1 MIKSLYIKDYL
12 LIPDIQID
20 FQKGLT
26 VITGETGAG
35 KSLIVDSLELALG
48 ARADPGIIRNGC
60 DKAEIF
66 VIFEIHDTR
75 RIEKWLKEYE
85 LYDGAECIIHRVIFP
100 DRASRAY
107 INGRP
112 ATLQSVRN
120 LGSLLVEIHGQ
131 HEHQSLLKS
140 AAQRN
145 ILDGFAGIL
154 DKTSNLSSLAAS
166 IRSEISRRDNMIDR
180 QQNLSEQLSLLR
192 HQSSVLDQLQ
202 PEQDEFS
209 RLKNELARATHAEEL
224 STGLHEIAQRLFYAD
239 NATVSGT
246 LTESIRQ
253 MGKLSEYDPELE
265 TYANM
270 LEEARFRTDDAARE
284 ILSISSRSEY
294 DPAEITSIEERM
306 ASLQQ
311 QARIHDVSADELP
324 GELLA
329 IGEQISNLETELAG
343 ITTLDERINQL
354 QAEHRS
360 AASEISK
367 IRKNFA
373 NAFSVAITEQM
384 QKLGMEGGVFEV
396 ELIEHNPVDYAV
408 FGWENVNF
416 LVSTNPGQQNGA
428 LSKVASGGEL
438 SRLSLAI
445 QTVAA
450 EVTQVHSLVFDEID
464 VGIGGKVA
472 ERVGRLLRSLGK
484 STQIFCI
491 THLPQVAA
499 QGDHQLN
506 VNKKTENTSSVEIRL
521 LDHEQRISEIAR
533 MLGGVKI
540 TTRTTEH
547 AKEMLIQGSM

>member
-48 ARADPGIIRNGC
+48 ARADSGIIRSGC

-66 VIFEIHDTR
+66 VIFEIHDAS
-75 RIEKWLKEYE
+75 IEDWLKEHE

-112 ATLQSVRN
+112 TTLQSVRS

-166 IRSEISRRDNMIDR
+166 IRSEISRRGSLIDR
-180 QQNLSEQLSLLR
+180 QRNLDEQLNLLR

-202 PEQDEFS
+202 SEQGEFS

-239 NATVSGT
+239 DATVSGT

-265 TYANM
+265 TYASM
-270 LEEARFRTDDAARE
+270 LEEARFRIDDAARE

-311 QARIHDVSADELP
+311 QARIHDVSVDELP
-324 GELLA
+324 DALLA
-329 IGEQISNLETELAG
+329 IGEQINKLETELGG
-343 ITTLDERINQL
+343 ITTLDERIDQL

-360 AASEISK
+360 AASEISE
-367 IRKNFA
+367 IRKKY
-373 NAFSVAITEQM
+373 AIILSAAMTEQM
-384 QKLGMEGGVFEV
+384 QKLGMEGGEFEI
-396 ELIEHNPVDYAV
+396 ELIEHNPTDYAG

-416 LVSTNPGQQNGA
+416 LVSTNPGQQKGA

-450 EVTQVHSLVFDEID
+450 EVTQVQSLVFDEID

-472 ERVGRLLRSLGK
+472 ERVGRLLRLLGK

-506 VNKKTENTSSVEIRL
+506 VNKKTENASSVEIRL

-540 TTRTTEH
+540 TARTTEH

>member
-48 ARADPGIIRNGC
+48 ARADSGIIRSGC

-66 VIFEIHDTR
+66 VIFEIHDAS
-75 RIEKWLKEYE
+75 IEDWLKEHE

-112 ATLQSVRN
+112 TTLQSVRS

-131 HEHQSLLKS
+131 HEHQSLLQS

-166 IRSEISRRDNMIDR
+166 IRSEISRRGSLIDR
-180 QQNLSEQLSLLR
+180 QRNLDEQLNLLR

-202 PEQDEFS
+202 SEQGEFS
-209 RLKNELARATHAEEL
+209 RLKNELARTTHAEEL

-239 NATVSGT
+239 DATVSGT

-265 TYANM
+265 TYASM
-270 LEEARFRTDDAARE
+270 LEEARFRIDDAARE

-324 GELLA
+324 DALLA
-329 IGEQISNLETELAG
+329 IGEQINKLETELGG
-343 ITTLDERINQL
+343 ITTLDKRIDQL

-360 AASEISK
+360 AASEISE
-367 IRKNFA
+367 IRKK
-373 NAFSVAITEQM
+373 SAIILSAAMTEQM
-384 QKLGMEGGVFEV
+384 QKLGMEGGEFEI
-396 ELIEHNPVDYAV
+396 ELIEHNPTDYAG

-416 LVSTNPGQQNGA
+416 LVSTNPGQQKGA

-450 EVTQVHSLVFDEID
+450 EVSQVQSLVFDEID

-472 ERVGRLLRSLGK
+472 ERVGRLLRLLGK

-540 TTRTTEH
+540 TARTTEH

>member
-48 ARADPGIIRNGC
+48 ARADSGIIRSGC

-66 VIFEIHDTR
+66 VIFEIHDAS
-75 RIEKWLKEYE
+75 IEDWLKEHE

-112 ATLQSVRN
+112 TTLQSVRS

-145 ILDGFAGIL
+145 ILDGFAAIL

-166 IRSEISRRDNMIDR
+166 IRSEISRRGSLIDR
-180 QQNLSEQLSLLR
+180 QRNLDEQLNLLR

-202 PEQDEFS
+202 SEQGEFS

-239 NATVSGT
+239 DATVSGT

-265 TYANM
+265 TYASM
-270 LEEARFRTDDAARE
+270 LEEARFRIDDAARE

-311 QARIHDVSADELP
+311 QARIHDVSVDELP
-324 GELLA
+324 DALLA
-329 IGEQISNLETELAG
+329 IGEQINKLETELGG
-343 ITTLDERINQL
+343 ITTLDERIDQL

-360 AASEISK
+360 AASEISE
-367 IRKNFA
+367 IRKK
-373 NAFSVAITEQM
+373 SAIILSAAMTEQM
-384 QKLGMEGGVFEV
+384 QKLGMEGGEFEI
-396 ELIEHNPVDYAV
+396 ELIEHNPTDYAG

-416 LVSTNPGQQNGA
+416 LVSTNPGQQKGA

-450 EVTQVHSLVFDEID
+450 EVTQVQSLVFDEID

-472 ERVGRLLRSLGK
+472 ERVGRLLRLLGK

-499 QGDHQLN
+499 QGDNQLN
-506 VNKKTENTSSVEIRL
+506 VNKKTENSSSVEIRL

-540 TTRTTEH
+540 TARTTEH

>member
-48 ARADPGIIRNGC
+48 ARADSGIIRSGC

-66 VIFEIHDTR
+66 VIFEIHDAS
-75 RIEKWLKEYE
+75 IEDWLKEHE

-112 ATLQSVRN
+112 TTLQSVRS

-166 IRSEISRRDNMIDR
+166 IRSEISRRGSLIDR
-180 QQNLSEQLSLLR
+180 QRNLDEQLNLLR

-202 PEQDEFS
+202 SEQGEFS

-239 NATVSGT
+239 DATVSGT

-265 TYANM
+265 TYASM
-270 LEEARFRTDDAARE
+270 LEEARFRIDDAARE

-324 GELLA
+324 DALLA
-329 IGEQISNLETELAG
+329 IGEQINKLETELGG
-343 ITTLDERINQL
+343 ITTLDERIDQL

-360 AASEISK
+360 AASEISE
-367 IRKNFA
+367 IRKKY
-373 NAFSVAITEQM
+373 AIILSAAMTEQM
-384 QKLGMEGGVFEV
+384 QKLGMEGGEFEI
-396 ELIEHNPVDYAV
+396 ELIEHNPTDYAG

-416 LVSTNPGQQNGA
+416 LVSTNPGQQKGA

-450 EVTQVHSLVFDEID
+450 EVTQVQSLVFDEID

-472 ERVGRLLRSLGK
+472 ERVGRLLRLLGK

-506 VNKKTENTSSVEIRL
+506 VNKKTENASSVEIRL

-540 TTRTTEH
+540 TARTTEH

>member
-48 ARADPGIIRNGC
+48 ARADSGIIRSGC

-66 VIFEIHDTR
+66 VIFEIHDAS
-75 RIEKWLKEYE
+75 IEDWLKEHE

-112 ATLQSVRN
+112 VTLQSVRS
-120 LGSLLVEIHGQ
+120 LGSVLVEIHGQ

-166 IRSEISRRDNMIDR
+166 IRSEISRRGNLIDR
-180 QQNLSEQLSLLR
+180 QRHLDEQLNLLR

-202 PEQDEFS
+202 PEQGEFY

-239 NATVSGT
+239 DATVSGT

-253 MGKLSEYDPELE
+253 IGKLSEYDPELE

-306 ASLQQ
+306 ASLQL
-311 QARIHDVSADELP
+311 QARIHDASADELP
-324 GELLA
+324 DALLT
-329 IGEQISNLETELAG
+329 IGEQISKLETELAG
-343 ITTLDERINQL
+343 ITTLDDRIDQL
-354 QAEHRS
+354 QAEHHS
-360 AASEISK
+360 VASEISK
-367 IRKNFA
+367 IRKKFA
-373 NAFSVAITEQM
+373 ITLSAAMTEQM
-384 QKLGMEGGVFEV
+384 QKLGMEGGVFEI
-396 ELIEHNPVDYAV
+396 ELIEHDTMDYAG

-416 LVSTNPGQQNGA
+416 LVSTNPGQQKGA

-450 EVTQVHSLVFDEID
+450 EVAQVQSLVFDEID

-506 VNKKTENTSSVEIRL
+506 VNKKTENASSVEIRL

-540 TTRTTEH
+540 TARTTEH

>member
-48 ARADPGIIRNGC
+48 ARADSGIIRSGC

-66 VIFEIHDTR
+66 VIFEIHDAS
-75 RIEKWLKEYE
+75 IEDWLKEHE
-85 LYDGAECIIHRVIFP
+85 LYEGAECIIHRVIFP

-112 ATLQSVRN
+112 TTLQSVRS

-166 IRSEISRRDNMIDR
+166 IRSEISRRGSLIDR
-180 QQNLSEQLSLLR
+180 QRNLDEQLNLLR

-202 PEQDEFS
+202 SEQGEFS

-239 NATVSGT
+239 DATVSGT

-265 TYANM
+265 TYASM
-270 LEEARFRTDDAARE
+270 LEEARFRIDDAARE

-324 GELLA
+324 DALLA
-329 IGEQISNLETELAG
+329 IGEQINKLETELGG
-343 ITTLDERINQL
+343 ITTLDERIDQL

-360 AASEISK
+360 AASEISE
-367 IRKNFA
+367 IRKKY
-373 NAFSVAITEQM
+373 AIILSAAMTEQM
-384 QKLGMEGGVFEV
+384 QKLGMEGGEFEI
-396 ELIEHNPVDYAV
+396 ELIEHNPTDYAG

-416 LVSTNPGQQNGA
+416 LVSTNPGQQKGA

-450 EVTQVHSLVFDEID
+450 EVTQVQSLVFDEID

-472 ERVGRLLRSLGK
+472 ERVGRLLRLLGK

-506 VNKKTENTSSVEIRL
+506 VNKKTENASSVEIRL

-540 TTRTTEH
+540 TARTTEH

>member
-12 LIPDIQID
+12 LIPNIQID

-48 ARADPGIIRNGC
+48 ARADSGIIRSGC

-66 VIFEIHDTR
+66 VIFQIHNAS
-75 RIEKWLKEYE
+75 IVGWLKEHD

-112 ATLQSVRN
+112 ATLQSVRS
-120 LGSLLVEIHGQ
+120 LGSQLVEIHGQ

-140 AAQRN
+140 VAQRN

-154 DKTSNLSSLAAS
+154 DKTNNLSSLAVS
-166 IRSEISRRDNMIDR
+166 IRNETSRRGSLIDR
-180 QQNLSEQLSLLR
+180 QQHLDEQLNLLR

-202 PEQDEFS
+202 PEQGEFS

-239 NATVSGT
+239 DASVSGT

-253 MGKLSEYDPELE
+253 IGKLSEYDPELGV
-265 TYANM
+265 YANM

-284 ILSISSRSEY
+284 ILSVSSRIEY

-311 QARIHDVSADELP
+311 QARIHDISADELP
-324 GELLA
+324 DALLK
-329 IGEQISNLETELAG
+329 IGEQICKLETELAG
-343 ITTLDERINQL
+343 ITTLDDRIKQL
-354 QAEHRS
+354 QTEHHS

-367 IRKNFA
+367 VRRDFA
-373 NAFSVAITEQM
+373 IALSVAMTEQM

-396 ELIEHNPVDYAV
+396 ELIEHNPVDYAG

-416 LVSTNPGQQNGA
+416 LVSTNPGQQKGA

-506 VNKKTENTSSVEIRL
+506 VNKKTENGSSVEIRL

-533 MLGGVKI
+533 MLGGAKI
-540 TTRTTEH
+540 TVRTTEH

>member
-48 ARADPGIIRNGC
+48 ARADSGIIRSGC

-66 VIFEIHDTR
+66 VIFEIHDAS
-75 RIEKWLKEYE
+75 IEDWLKEHE

-112 ATLQSVRN
+112 TTLQSVRS

-166 IRSEISRRDNMIDR
+166 IRSEISRRGSLIDR
-180 QQNLSEQLSLLR
+180 QRNLDEQLNLLR

-202 PEQDEFS
+202 SEQGEFS

-239 NATVSGT
+239 DATVSGT

-265 TYANM
+265 TYASM
-270 LEEARFRTDDAARE
+270 LEEARFRIDDAARE

-324 GELLA
+324 DALLA
-329 IGEQISNLETELAG
+329 IGEQINKLETELGG
-343 ITTLDERINQL
+343 ITTLDKRIDQL

-360 AASEISK
+360 AASEISE
-367 IRKNFA
+367 IRKK
-373 NAFSVAITEQM
+373 SAIILSAAMTEQM
-384 QKLGMEGGVFEV
+384 QKLGMEGGEFEI
-396 ELIEHNPVDYAV
+396 ELIEHNPTDYAG

-416 LVSTNPGQQNGA
+416 LVSTNPGQQKGA

-450 EVTQVHSLVFDEID
+450 EVTQVQSLVFDEID

-472 ERVGRLLRSLGK
+472 ERVGRLLRLLGK

-506 VNKKTENTSSVEIRL
+506 VNKKTENASSVEIRL

-540 TTRTTEH
+540 TARTTEH

>member
-48 ARADPGIIRNGC
+48 ARADSGIIRSGC

-66 VIFEIHDTR
+66 VIFEIHDAS
-75 RIEKWLKEYE
+75 IEDWLKEHE
-85 LYDGAECIIHRVIFP
+85 LYDGSECLIHRVIFP
-100 DRASRAY
+100 DRASRTY

-112 ATLQSVRN
+112 ATLQSVRS

-140 AAQRN
+140 TAQRN

-166 IRSEISRRDNMIDR
+166 IRSEISRRGNLIDR
-180 QQNLSEQLSLLR
+180 QRHLDEQLNLLR

-202 PEQDEFS
+202 SEQGEFS

-239 NATVSGT
+239 DATVSGS

-253 MGKLSEYDPELE
+253 IGKLSEYDPELE

-270 LEEARFRTDDAARE
+270 LEEARFRADDAARE

-324 GELLA
+324 DALLA

-343 ITTLDERINQL
+343 ITTLDERIDQL

-360 AASEISK
+360 AASEIGK
-367 IRKNFA
+367 IRRNFA
-373 NAFSVAITEQM
+373 ITLSAAMTEQM

-396 ELIEHNPVDYAV
+396 ELIEHNPVDYAG
-408 FGWENVNF
+408 FGWESVNF
-416 LVSTNPGQQNGA
+416 LVSTNPGQRKGA

-450 EVTQVHSLVFDEID
+450 EVTQVQSLVFDEID

-506 VNKKTENTSSVEIRL
+506 VNKKTGNASSVEIQL

-540 TTRTTEH
+540 TARTTEH

>member
-48 ARADPGIIRNGC
+48 ARADSGIIRSGC

-66 VIFEIHDTR
+66 VIFEIHDAS
-75 RIEKWLKEYE
+75 IEDWLKEHE

-112 ATLQSVRN
+112 TTLQSVRS

-166 IRSEISRRDNMIDR
+166 IRSEISRRGSLIDR
-180 QQNLSEQLSLLR
+180 QRNLDEQLNLLR

-202 PEQDEFS
+202 SEQGEFS

-239 NATVSGT
+239 DATVSGT

-265 TYANM
+265 TYASM
-270 LEEARFRTDDAARE
+270 LEEARFRIDDAARE

-311 QARIHDVSADELP
+311 QARIHDVSVDELP
-324 GELLA
+324 DALLA
-329 IGEQISNLETELAG
+329 IGEQINKLETELGG
-343 ITTLDERINQL
+343 ITTLDERIDQL

-360 AASEISK
+360 AASEISE
-367 IRKNFA
+367 IRKK
-373 NAFSVAITEQM
+373 SAIILSAAMTEQM
-384 QKLGMEGGVFEV
+384 QKLGMEGGEFEI
-396 ELIEHNPVDYAV
+396 ELIEHNPTDYAG

-416 LVSTNPGQQNGA
+416 LVSTNPGQQKGA

-450 EVTQVHSLVFDEID
+450 EVTQVQSLVFDEID

-472 ERVGRLLRSLGK
+472 ERVGRLLRLLGK

-506 VNKKTENTSSVEIRL
+506 VNKKTENASSVEIRL

-540 TTRTTEH
+540 TARTTEH

>member
-48 ARADPGIIRNGC
+48 ARADSGIIRSGC

-66 VIFEIHDTR
+66 VIFEIHDAS
-75 RIEKWLKEYE
+75 IEDWLKEHE

-112 ATLQSVRN
+112 TTLQSVRS

-166 IRSEISRRDNMIDR
+166 IRSEISRRGSLIDR
-180 QQNLSEQLSLLR
+180 QRNLDEQLNLLR

-202 PEQDEFS
+202 SEQGEFS

-239 NATVSGT
+239 DATVSGT

-265 TYANM
+265 TYASM
-270 LEEARFRTDDAARE
+270 LEEARFRIDDAARE

-311 QARIHDVSADELP
+311 QARIHDVSVDELP
-324 GELLA
+324 DALLA
-329 IGEQISNLETELAG
+329 IGEQINKLETELGG
-343 ITTLDERINQL
+343 ITALDKRIDQL

-360 AASEISK
+360 AASEISE
-367 IRKNFA
+367 IRKK
-373 NAFSVAITEQM
+373 SAIILSAAMTEQM
-384 QKLGMEGGVFEV
+384 QKLGMEGGEFEI
-396 ELIEHNPVDYAV
+396 ELIEHNPTDYAG

-416 LVSTNPGQQNGA
+416 LVSTNPGQQKGA

-450 EVTQVHSLVFDEID
+450 EVTQVQSLVFDEID

-472 ERVGRLLRSLGK
+472 ERVGRLLRLLGK

-506 VNKKTENTSSVEIRL
+506 VNKKTENASSVEIRL

-540 TTRTTEH
+540 TARTTEH

>member
-48 ARADPGIIRNGC
+48 ARADSGIIRSGC

-66 VIFEIHDTR
+66 VIFEIHDAS
-75 RIEKWLKEYE
+75 IEDWLKEHE
-85 LYDGAECIIHRVIFP
+85 LYEGAECIIHRVIFP

-112 ATLQSVRN
+112 TTLQSVRS

-166 IRSEISRRDNMIDR
+166 IRSEISRRGSLIDR
-180 QQNLSEQLSLLR
+180 QRNLDEQLNLLR

-202 PEQDEFS
+202 SEQGEFS

-239 NATVSGT
+239 DATVSGT

-265 TYANM
+265 TYASM
-270 LEEARFRTDDAARE
+270 LEEARFRIDDAARE

-324 GELLA
+324 DALLA
-329 IGEQISNLETELAG
+329 IGEQINKLETELGG
-343 ITTLDERINQL
+343 ITALDKRIDQM

-360 AASEISK
+360 AASEISE
-367 IRKNFA
+367 IRKK
-373 NAFSVAITEQM
+373 SAIILSAAMTEQM
-384 QKLGMEGGVFEV
+384 QKLGMEGGEFEI
-396 ELIEHNPVDYAV
+396 ELIEHNPTDYAG

-416 LVSTNPGQQNGA
+416 LVSTNPGQRKGA

-450 EVTQVHSLVFDEID
+450 EATQVQSLVFDEID

-472 ERVGRLLRSLGK
+472 ERVGRLLRLLGK

-499 QGDHQLN
+499 QGDNQLN

-540 TTRTTEH
+540 TARTTEH

>member
-48 ARADPGIIRNGC
+48 ARADSGIIRSGC

-66 VIFEIHDTR
+66 VIFEIHDAS
-75 RIEKWLKEYE
+75 IEDWLKEHE
-85 LYDGAECIIHRVIFP
+85 LYEGAECIIHRVIFP

-112 ATLQSVRN
+112 TTLQSVRS

-166 IRSEISRRDNMIDR
+166 IRSEISRRGSLIDR
-180 QQNLSEQLSLLR
+180 QRNLDEQLNLLH

-202 PEQDEFS
+202 SEQGEFS
-209 RLKNELARATHAEEL
+209 RLKNELARATHVEEL

-239 NATVSGT
+239 DATVSGT

-265 TYANM
+265 TYASM
-270 LEEARFRTDDAARE
+270 LEEARFRIDDAARE

-324 GELLA
+324 DALLA
-329 IGEQISNLETELAG
+329 IGEQINKLETELGG
-343 ITTLDERINQL
+343 ITTLDKRIDQL

-360 AASEISK
+360 AASEISE
-367 IRKNFA
+367 IRKN
-373 NAFSVAITEQM
+373 SAIILSAAMTEQM
-384 QKLGMEGGVFEV
+384 QKLGMEGGEFEI
-396 ELIEHNPVDYAV
+396 ELIEHNPTDYAG

-416 LVSTNPGQQNGA
+416 LVSTNPGQRKGA

-450 EVTQVHSLVFDEID
+450 EATQVQSLVFDEID

-472 ERVGRLLRSLGK
+472 ERVGRLLRLLGK

-499 QGDHQLN
+499 QGDNQLN
-506 VNKKTENTSSVEIRL
+506 VNKKTENASSVEIRL

-540 TTRTTEH
+540 TARTTEH

>member
-48 ARADPGIIRNGC
+48 ARADSGIIRSGC

-66 VIFEIHDTR
+66 VIFEIHDAS
-75 RIEKWLKEYE
+75 IEDWLKEHE
-85 LYDGAECIIHRVIFP
+85 LYEGAECIIHRVIFP

-112 ATLQSVRN
+112 TTLQSVRS

-166 IRSEISRRDNMIDR
+166 IRSEISRRGSLIDR
-180 QQNLSEQLSLLR
+180 QRNLDEQLNLLR

-202 PEQDEFS
+202 SEQGEFS

-239 NATVSGT
+239 DATVSGT

-265 TYANM
+265 TYASM
-270 LEEARFRTDDAARE
+270 LEEARFRIDDAARE

-324 GELLA
+324 DALLA
-329 IGEQISNLETELAG
+329 IGEQINKLETELGG
-343 ITTLDERINQL
+343 ITALDKRIDQL

-360 AASEISK
+360 AASEISE
-367 IRKNFA
+367 IRKK
-373 NAFSVAITEQM
+373 SAIILSAAMTEQM
-384 QKLGMEGGVFEV
+384 QKLGMEGGEFEI
-396 ELIEHNPVDYAV
+396 ELIEHNPTDYAG

-416 LVSTNPGQQNGA
+416 LVSTNPGQRKGA

-450 EVTQVHSLVFDEID
+450 EATQVQSLVFDEID

-472 ERVGRLLRSLGK
+472 ERVGRLLRLLGK

-499 QGDHQLN
+499 QGDNQLN

-540 TTRTTEH
+540 TARTTEH

>member
-48 ARADPGIIRNGC
+48 ARADSGIIRSGC

-66 VIFEIHDTR
+66 VIFELHDAS
-75 RIEKWLKEYE
+75 IEDWLKEHE

-112 ATLQSVRN
+112 ATLQSVRS

-154 DKTSNLSSLAAS
+154 DKTSNLSTLATS
-166 IRSEISRRDNMIDR
+166 IRSEISRRGNLIDR
-180 QQNLSEQLSLLR
+180 QRHLDEQLNLLR

-202 PEQDEFS
+202 PEQGEFS
-209 RLKNELARATHAEEL
+209 RLKDELARTTHAEEL
-224 STGLHEIAQRLFYAD
+224 STGLHEIAQKLFYAD
-239 NATVSGT
+239 DATASGT

-253 MGKLSEYDPELE
+253 IGKLSEYDPELE

-311 QARIHDVSADELP
+311 QARIHDASADELP
-324 GELLA
+324 DALLT
-329 IGEQISNLETELAG
+329 IGEQISKLETELAG
-343 ITTLDERINQL
+343 ITTLDDRIDQL
-354 QAEHRS
+354 QTEHRS
-360 AASEISK
+360 VASEISK

-373 NAFSVAITEQM
+373 ITLSAAMTEQM
-384 QKLGMEGGVFEV
+384 QKLGMEGGVFEI
-396 ELIEHNPVDYAV
+396 ELIEHDPMDYAG

-416 LVSTNPGQQNGA
+416 LVSTNPGQQKGA

-450 EVTQVHSLVFDEID
+450 EVTQVQSLVFDEID

-506 VNKKTENTSSVEIRL
+506 VNKKTENASSVEIRL

-540 TTRTTEH
+540 TARTTEH

>member
-48 ARADPGIIRNGC
+48 ARADSGIIRSGC

-66 VIFEIHDTR
+66 VIFEIHDAS
-75 RIEKWLKEYE
+75 IEDWLKEHE

-112 ATLQSVRN
+112 TTLQSVRS

-166 IRSEISRRDNMIDR
+166 IRSEISRRGSLIDR
-180 QQNLSEQLSLLR
+180 QRNLDEQLNLLR

-202 PEQDEFS
+202 SEQGEFS

-239 NATVSGT
+239 DATVSGT

-265 TYANM
+265 TYASM
-270 LEEARFRTDDAARE
+270 LEEARFRIDDAARE

-311 QARIHDVSADELP
+311 QARIHDVSVDELP
-324 GELLA
+324 DALLA
-329 IGEQISNLETELAG
+329 IGEQINKLETELGG
-343 ITTLDERINQL
+343 ITTLDERIDQL

-360 AASEISK
+360 AASEISE
-367 IRKNFA
+367 IRKK
-373 NAFSVAITEQM
+373 SAIILSAAMTEQM
-384 QKLGMEGGVFEV
+384 QKLGMEGGEFEI
-396 ELIEHNPVDYAV
+396 ELIEHNPTDYAG

-416 LVSTNPGQQNGA
+416 LVSTNPGQQKGA

-450 EVTQVHSLVFDEID
+450 EVTQVQSLVFDEID

-472 ERVGRLLRSLGK
+472 ERVGRLLRLLGK

-499 QGDHQLN
+499 QGDNQLN

-540 TTRTTEH
+540 TARTTEH

>member
-48 ARADPGIIRNGC
+48 ARADSGIIRSGC

-66 VIFEIHDTR
+66 VIFEIHDAS
-75 RIEKWLKEYE
+75 IEDWLKEHE
-85 LYDGAECIIHRVIFP
+85 LYEGAECIIHRVIFP

-112 ATLQSVRN
+112 TTLQSVRS

-166 IRSEISRRDNMIDR
+166 IRSEISRRGSLIDR
-180 QQNLSEQLSLLR
+180 QRNLDEQLNLLR

-202 PEQDEFS
+202 SEQGEFS

-239 NATVSGT
+239 DATVSGT

-265 TYANM
+265 TYASM
-270 LEEARFRTDDAARE
+270 LEEARFRIDDAARE

-324 GELLA
+324 DALLA
-329 IGEQISNLETELAG
+329 ISEQINKLETELGG
-343 ITTLDERINQL
+343 ITALDERIDQL

-360 AASEISK
+360 AASKISE
-367 IRKNFA
+367 IRKK
-373 NAFSVAITEQM
+373 SAIILSAAMTEQM
-384 QKLGMEGGVFEV
+384 QKLGMEGGEFEI
-396 ELIEHNPVDYAV
+396 ELIEHNPTDYAG

-416 LVSTNPGQQNGA
+416 LVSTNPGQRKGA

-450 EVTQVHSLVFDEID
+450 EATQVQSLVFDEID

-472 ERVGRLLRSLGK
+472 ERVGRLLRLLGK

-499 QGDHQLN
+499 QGDNQLN
-506 VNKKTENTSSVEIRL
+506 VNKKTENASSVEIRL

-540 TTRTTEH
+540 TARTTEH

>member
-48 ARADPGIIRNGC
+48 ARADSGIIRSGC

-66 VIFEIHDTR
+66 VIFEIHDAS
-75 RIEKWLKEYE
+75 IEDWLKEHE
-85 LYDGAECIIHRVIFP
+85 LYEGAECIIHRVIFP

-112 ATLQSVRN
+112 TTLQSVRS

-166 IRSEISRRDNMIDR
+166 IRSEISRRGSLIDR
-180 QQNLSEQLSLLR
+180 QRNLDEQLNLLR

-202 PEQDEFS
+202 SEQGEFS

-239 NATVSGT
+239 DATVSGT

-265 TYANM
+265 TYASM
-270 LEEARFRTDDAARE
+270 LEEARFRIDDAARE

-324 GELLA
+324 DALLA
-329 IGEQISNLETELAG
+329 IGEQINKLETELGG
-343 ITTLDERINQL
+343 ITALDKRIDQL

-360 AASEISK
+360 AASEISE
-367 IRKNFA
+367 IRKK
-373 NAFSVAITEQM
+373 SAIILSAAMTEQM
-384 QKLGMEGGVFEV
+384 QKLGMEGGEFEI
-396 ELIEHNPVDYAV
+396 ELIEHNQTDYAG

-416 LVSTNPGQQNGA
+416 LVSTNPGQRKGA

-450 EVTQVHSLVFDEID
+450 EATQVQSLVFDEID

-472 ERVGRLLRSLGK
+472 ERVGRLLRLLGK

-499 QGDHQLN
+499 QGDNQLN

-540 TTRTTEH
+540 TARTTEH

>member
-48 ARADPGIIRNGC
+48 ARADSGIIRSGC

-66 VIFEIHDTR
+66 VIFEIHDAS
-75 RIEKWLKEYE
+75 IEDWLKEHE

-112 ATLQSVRN
+112 TTLQSVRS

-166 IRSEISRRDNMIDR
+166 IRSEISRRGSLIDR
-180 QQNLSEQLSLLR
+180 QRNLDEQLNLLR

-202 PEQDEFS
+202 SEQGEFS

-239 NATVSGT
+239 DATVSGT

-265 TYANM
+265 TYASM
-270 LEEARFRTDDAARE
+270 LEEARFRIDDAARE

-311 QARIHDVSADELP
+311 QARIHDVSVDELP
-324 GELLA
+324 DALLA
-329 IGEQISNLETELAG
+329 IGEQINKLETELGG
-343 ITTLDERINQL
+343 ITALDKRIDQL

-360 AASEISK
+360 AASEISE
-367 IRKNFA
+367 IRKK
-373 NAFSVAITEQM
+373 SAIILSAAMTEQM
-384 QKLGMEGGVFEV
+384 QKLGMEGGEFEI
-396 ELIEHNPVDYAV
+396 ELIEHNPTDYAG

-416 LVSTNPGQQNGA
+416 LVSTNPGQQKGA

-450 EVTQVHSLVFDEID
+450 EVTQVQSLVFDEID

-472 ERVGRLLRSLGK
+472 ERVGRLLRLLGK

-540 TTRTTEH
+540 TARTTEH

>member
-48 ARADPGIIRNGC
+48 ARADSGIIRSGC

-66 VIFEIHDTR
+66 VIFELHDAS
-75 RIEKWLKEYE
+75 IEDWLKEHE

-112 ATLQSVRN
+112 ATLQSVRS

-154 DKTSNLSSLAAS
+154 DKTSNLSTLATS
-166 IRSEISRRDNMIDR
+166 IRSEISRRGNLIDR
-180 QQNLSEQLSLLR
+180 QRHLDEQLNLLR

-202 PEQDEFS
+202 PEQGEFS

-239 NATVSGT
+239 DATASGT

-253 MGKLSEYDPELE
+253 IGKLSEYDPELE
-265 TYANM
+265 NYANM

-311 QARIHDVSADELP
+311 QARIHDASADELP
-324 GELLA
+324 DALLT
-329 IGEQISNLETELAG
+329 IGEQISKLETELAG
-343 ITTLDERINQL
+343 ITTLDDRIDQL

-367 IRKNFA
+367 IRKK
-373 NAFSVAITEQM
+373 FSITLSAAMTEQM
-384 QKLGMEGGVFEV
+384 QKLGMEGGVFEI
-396 ELIEHNPVDYAV
+396 ELIEHNPMDYV
-408 FGWENVNF
+408 GFGWENVNF
-416 LVSTNPGQQNGA
+416 LVSTNPGQQKGA

-450 EVTQVHSLVFDEID
+450 EVTQVQSLVFDEID

-506 VNKKTENTSSVEIRL
+506 VNKKTENASSVEIRL

-540 TTRTTEH
+540 TARTTEH

>member
-12 LIPDIQID
+12 LIPNIQID

-48 ARADPGIIRNGC
+48 ARADSGIIRSGC

-66 VIFEIHDTR
+66 IIFEIHDAS
-75 RIEKWLKEYE
+75 IEDWLKEHE

-112 ATLQSVRN
+112 ATLQSVRS

-166 IRSEISRRDNMIDR
+166 IRSEISRRGNLIDR
-180 QQNLSEQLSLLR
+180 QRHLDEQLNLLH

-202 PEQDEFS
+202 SEQGEFS
-209 RLKNELARATHAEEL
+209 RLKNELARTTHAEEL

-239 NATVSGT
+239 DATVSGT

-253 MGKLSEYDPELE
+253 IGKLSEYDPDLE
-265 TYANM
+265 TYASM
-270 LEEARFRTDDAARE
+270 LEEAKFRTDDTARE

-294 DPAEITSIEERM
+294 DSAEITSIEERM

-324 GELLA
+324 DALLA
-329 IGEQISNLETELAG
+329 IGEQISQLETELAG
-343 ITTLDERINQL
+343 ITTLDERIDQL

-360 AASEISK
+360 AASEIGK
-367 IRKNFA
+367 IRRNFA
-373 NAFSVAITEQM
+373 ITLSAAMTEQM

-396 ELIEHNPVDYAV
+396 ELIEHNPVDYAG
-408 FGWENVNF
+408 FGWESVNF
-416 LVSTNPGQQNGA
+416 LVSTNPGQRKGA

-450 EVTQVHSLVFDEID
+450 EVTQVQSLVFDEID

-506 VNKKTENTSSVEIRL
+506 VNKKTETASSVEIRL

-540 TTRTTEH
+540 TARTTEH

>member
-48 ARADPGIIRNGC
+48 ARADSGIIRSGC

-66 VIFEIHDTR
+66 VIFEIHDAS
-75 RIEKWLKEYE
+75 IEDWLKEHE
-85 LYDGAECIIHRVIFP
+85 LYEGAECIIHRVIFP

-112 ATLQSVRN
+112 TTLQSVRS

-166 IRSEISRRDNMIDR
+166 IRSEISRRGSLIDR
-180 QQNLSEQLSLLR
+180 QRNLDEQLNLLR

-202 PEQDEFS
+202 SEQGEFS

-239 NATVSGT
+239 DATVSGT

-265 TYANM
+265 TYASM
-270 LEEARFRTDDAARE
+270 LEEARFRIDDAARE

-311 QARIHDVSADELP
+311 QARIHDVSVDELP
-324 GELLA
+324 DALLA
-329 IGEQISNLETELAG
+329 IGEQINKLETELGG
-343 ITTLDERINQL
+343 ITTLDERIDQL

-360 AASEISK
+360 AASEISE
-367 IRKNFA
+367 IRKK
-373 NAFSVAITEQM
+373 SAIILSAAMTEQM
-384 QKLGMEGGVFEV
+384 QKLGMEGGEFEI
-396 ELIEHNPVDYAV
+396 ELIEHNPTDYAG

-416 LVSTNPGQQNGA
+416 LVSTNPGQQKGA

-450 EVTQVHSLVFDEID
+450 EVTQVQSLVFDEID

-472 ERVGRLLRSLGK
+472 ERVGRLLRLLGK

-506 VNKKTENTSSVEIRL
+506 VNKKTENASSVEIRL

-540 TTRTTEH
+540 TARTTEH

>member
-48 ARADPGIIRNGC
+48 ARADSGIIRSGC
-60 DKAEIF
+60 NKAEIF
-66 VIFEIHDTR
+66 VIFEIHDTD
-75 RIEKWLKEYE
+75 IEGWLKEHE
-85 LYDGAECIIHRVIFP
+85 LHDGAECIIHRVIFP

-112 ATLQSVRN
+112 ATLQSVRS

-140 AAQRN
+140 PAQRN

-154 DKTSNLSSLAAS
+154 DKSNKLSSLAAS
-166 IRSEISRRDNMIDR
+166 IRNETSRRGSLIDR
-180 QQNLSEQLSLLR
+180 QQYLDEQLNLLR
-192 HQSSVLDQLQ
+192 HQFSVLDHLQ
-202 PEQDEFS
+202 AEQGEFS
-209 RLKNELARATHAEEL
+209 RLSNELARETHAEEL

-239 NATVSGT
+239 DATVSGT

-253 MGKLSEYDPELE
+253 IGKLSEYDPELE

-270 LEEARFRTDDAARE
+270 LEEARFRIDDSARE

-311 QARIHDVSADELP
+311 QARIHDASADELP
-324 GELLA
+324 NALLV
-329 IGEQISNLETELAG
+329 IGEQISKLESELAG
-343 ITTLDERINQL
+343 ITTLNDRIDRL

-367 IRKNFA
+367 IRRNFA
-373 NAFSVAITEQM
+373 ITLSVAMTEQM

-396 ELIEHNPVDYAV
+396 ELIEHNPVDYAG

-416 LVSTNPGQQNGA
+416 LVSTNPGQQKGA

-450 EVTQVHSLVFDEID
+450 EVTQVQSLVFDEID

-499 QGDHQLN
+499 QGDYQLN
-506 VNKKTENTSSVEIRL
+506 VNKKTENASSVEIRL

-540 TTRTTEH
+540 TARTTEH

>member
-48 ARADPGIIRNGC
+48 ARADSGIIRSGC

-66 VIFEIHDTR
+66 VIFEIHDAS
-75 RIEKWLKEYE
+75 IEDWLKEHE

-112 ATLQSVRN
+112 TTLQSVRS

-166 IRSEISRRDNMIDR
+166 IRSEISRRGSLIDR
-180 QQNLSEQLSLLR
+180 QRNLDEQLNLLR

-202 PEQDEFS
+202 SEQGEFS

-239 NATVSGT
+239 DATVSGT

-265 TYANM
+265 TYASM
-270 LEEARFRTDDAARE
+270 LEEARFRIDDAARE

-311 QARIHDVSADELP
+311 QARIHDVSVDELP
-324 GELLA
+324 DALLA
-329 IGEQISNLETELAG
+329 IGEQINKLETELGG
-343 ITTLDERINQL
+343 ITTLDKRIDQL

-360 AASEISK
+360 AASEISE
-367 IRKNFA
+367 IRKK
-373 NAFSVAITEQM
+373 SAIILSAAMTEQM
-384 QKLGMEGGVFEV
+384 QKLGMEGGEFEI
-396 ELIEHNPVDYAV
+396 ELIEHNPTDYAG

-416 LVSTNPGQQNGA
+416 LVSTNPGQQKGA

-450 EVTQVHSLVFDEID
+450 EVTQVQSLVFDEID

-472 ERVGRLLRSLGK
+472 ERVGRLLRLLGK

-506 VNKKTENTSSVEIRL
+506 VNKKTENASSVEIRL

-540 TTRTTEH
+540 TARTTEH

>member
-48 ARADPGIIRNGC
+48 ARADSGIIRSGC
-60 DKAEIF
+60 NKAEIF
-66 VIFEIHDTR
+66 VIFEIHDAS
-75 RIEKWLKEYE
+75 IEGWLKEHE
-85 LYDGAECIIHRVIFP
+85 LHDGAECIIHRVIFP

-112 ATLQSVRN
+112 ATLQSVRS

-154 DKTSNLSSLAAS
+154 DKTSSLSSLAAS
-166 IRSEISRRDNMIDR
+166 IRSEISRRGNLIDR
-180 QQNLSEQLSLLR
+180 QRHLDEQLNLLR

-202 PEQDEFS
+202 SEQGEFS
-209 RLKNELARATHAEEL
+209 RLKNELARVTHAEEL
-224 STGLHEIAQRLFYAD
+224 LTGLYEIAQRLFYAD
-239 NATVSGT
+239 DATVSGT

-253 MGKLSEYDPELE
+253 IGKLSEYDPELE
-265 TYANM
+265 TYASM

-324 GELLA
+324 DALLA
-329 IGEQISNLETELAG
+329 IGEQISKLETELAG
-343 ITTLDERINQL
+343 ITTLDERIDQL

-360 AASEISK
+360 AASEIGK
-367 IRKNFA
+367 IRRNFA
-373 NAFSVAITEQM
+373 IILSAAMTEQM
-384 QKLGMEGGVFEV
+384 QKLGMEGGVFDV
-396 ELIEHNPVDYAV
+396 ELIEHNPVDYAG
-408 FGWENVNF
+408 FGWESVNF
-416 LVSTNPGQQNGA
+416 LVSTNPGQRKGA

-450 EVTQVHSLVFDEID
+450 EFTQVQSLVFDEID

-506 VNKKTENTSSVEIRL
+506 VNKKTENASSVEIRL

-540 TTRTTEH
+540 TARTTEH

>member
-48 ARADPGIIRNGC
+48 ARADSGIIRSGC

-66 VIFEIHDTR
+66 VIFEIHDAS
-75 RIEKWLKEYE
+75 IEDWLKEHE

-112 ATLQSVRN
+112 TTLQSVRS

-131 HEHQSLLKS
+131 HEHQSLLQS

-166 IRSEISRRDNMIDR
+166 IRSEISRRGSLIDR
-180 QQNLSEQLSLLR
+180 QRNLDEQLNLLR

-202 PEQDEFS
+202 SEQGEFS
-209 RLKNELARATHAEEL
+209 RLKNELARTTHAEEL

-239 NATVSGT
+239 DATVSGT

-265 TYANM
+265 TYASM
-270 LEEARFRTDDAARE
+270 LEEARFRIDDAARE

-324 GELLA
+324 DALLA
-329 IGEQISNLETELAG
+329 IGEQINKLETELGG
-343 ITTLDERINQL
+343 ITTLDKRIDQL

-360 AASEISK
+360 AASEISE
-367 IRKNFA
+367 IRKK
-373 NAFSVAITEQM
+373 SAIILSAAMTEQM
-384 QKLGMEGGVFEV
+384 QKLGMEGGEFEI
-396 ELIEHNPVDYAV
+396 ELIEHNPTDYAG

-416 LVSTNPGQQNGA
+416 LVSTNPGQQKGA

-450 EVTQVHSLVFDEID
+450 EVTQVQSLVFDEID

-472 ERVGRLLRSLGK
+472 ERVGRLLRLLGK

-540 TTRTTEH
+540 TARTTEH

>member
-48 ARADPGIIRNGC
+48 ARADSGIIRSGC

-66 VIFEIHDTR
+66 VIFEIHDAS
-75 RIEKWLKEYE
+75 IEDWLKEHE
-85 LYDGAECIIHRVIFP
+85 LYEGAECIIHRVIFP

-112 ATLQSVRN
+112 TTLQSVRS

-166 IRSEISRRDNMIDR
+166 IRSEISRRGSLIDR
-180 QQNLSEQLSLLR
+180 QRNLDEQLNLLR

-202 PEQDEFS
+202 SEQGEFS

-239 NATVSGT
+239 DATVSGT

-265 TYANM
+265 TYASM
-270 LEEARFRTDDAARE
+270 LEEARFRIDDAARE

-324 GELLA
+324 DALLA
-329 IGEQISNLETELAG
+329 IGEQINKLETELGG
-343 ITTLDERINQL
+343 ITTLDERIDQL

-360 AASEISK
+360 AASEISE
-367 IRKNFA
+367 IRKK
-373 NAFSVAITEQM
+373 SAIILSAAMTEQM
-384 QKLGMEGGVFEV
+384 QKLGMEGGEFEI
-396 ELIEHNPVDYAV
+396 ELIEHNPTDYAG

-416 LVSTNPGQQNGA
+416 LVSTNPGQRKGA

-450 EVTQVHSLVFDEID
+450 EATQVQSLVFDEID

-472 ERVGRLLRSLGK
+472 ERVGRLLRLLGK

-499 QGDHQLN
+499 QGDNQLN
-506 VNKKTENTSSVEIRL
+506 VNKKTENASSVEIRL

-540 TTRTTEH
+540 TARTTEH